1 MARYE
6 NTRLFR
12 KNKKNY
18 YGTTIYKK
26 VKEKNSDNYF
36 ISQEGDRCDNLAVRF
51 YGNASLWWFIA
62 KVNNLTTMNIPA
74 GTSLRIPSRTEDAEG
89 F

>member
-1 MARYE
+1 MGRYDNVKVKDVE
-6 NTRLFR
+6 GR
-12 KNKKNY
+12 KSYKTTYYDKVPERNDDIYVQSTDGDRFDLLAFKY
-18 YGTTIYKK
+18 YG
-26 VKEKNSDNYF
+26 NPN
-36 ISQEGDRCDNLAVRF
+36 
-51 YGNASLWWFIA
+51 LWWFIA